1 MRADDTVV
9 GLVAVLRAAVWA
21 GAPGTTLLADTAV
34 RAVDTVARDDMDVVE
49 EADEVDETLPVALVA
64 PALLGAAAER
74 ETAVDVVGTPVLP
87 RVERNWRAFAA
98 VGGATVAVRTPTGR
112 VGRVALPPILAA
124 LTSSR
129 SAATGSRWC
138 VLV

>member
-49 EADEVDETLPVALVA
+49 EADDPSLSTTHADPSH
-64 PALLGAAAER
+64 AAGQYSMGMHRQHVWPER
-74 ETAVDVVGTPVLP
+74 YYV
-87 RVERNWRAFAA
+87 
-98 VGGATVAVRTPTGR
+98 
-112 VGRVALPPILAA
+112 
-124 LTSSR
+124 
-129 SAATGSRWC
+129 
-138 VLV
+138 